1 MIIADREWPSY
12 LLGEPD
18 VTISI
23 PSSKTKKG
31 RAVSRILEWL
41 ETHEALY
48 KEDCWKLG
56 IGWEED
62 ERKIRKAYDGDD
74 RLILFAGNDWWTDL
88 SRAVLESMPD
98 LEILGIKN
106 NHGKAS
112 KALRRKQ

>member
-1 MIIADREWPSY
+1 M
-12 LLGEPD
+12 
-18 VTISI
+18 TICI

-31 RAVSRILEWL
+31 RVVSRILEWL
-41 ETHEALY
+41 DTHAELF
-48 KEDCWKLG
+48 KEDCSKLG

-62 ERKIRKAYDGDD
+62 ERKIRKAYDGDEG
-74 RLILFAGNDWWTDL
+74 LILFSGNDWWTDV
-88 SRAVLESMPD
+88 SRAVLEAMPD